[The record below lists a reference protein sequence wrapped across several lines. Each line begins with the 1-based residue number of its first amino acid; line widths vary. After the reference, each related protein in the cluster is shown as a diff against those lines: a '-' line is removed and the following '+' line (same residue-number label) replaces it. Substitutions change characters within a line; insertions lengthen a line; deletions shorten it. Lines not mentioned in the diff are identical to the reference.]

1 MWSSCL
7 NYRHVFSTC
16 PASPRIAPPISVL
29 ALTSLLNSW
38 WRITT
43 FSKPS
48 QFLPRACAGAIGR
61 AVFTPHYWSLELLLS
76 IFSTIL
82 EKTCLKRK
90 SKWQGQNQNM
100 KTVFWQHH
108 WIPECFCG
116 WSQMF
121 PWTSESHK
129 PVNSLLCFNWS
140 GFVTKQQI
148 STY

>member
-82 EKTCLKRK
+82 EKPALKGSLNDKVRI
-90 SKWQGQNQNM
+90 
-100 KTVFWQHH
+100 KTWRQYFGSTTEYLNASVAEAKCFHGLLSHISQ
-108 WIPECFCG
+108 WIPFYVLTG
-116 WSQMF
+116 VALSL
-121 PWTSESHK
+121 
-129 PVNSLLCFNWS
+129 NS
-140 GFVTKQQI
+140 K
-148 STY
+148 